1 MLSTF
6 DLGGAWRVREASSR
20 ESHPATVPG
29 SIHTDL
35 IEAGIIPEPFYRD
48 NEARTEW
55 VQDRDWVYSRE
66 FSVPA
71 DMLRRDRILLV
82 CEGLDTL
89 AEVRVNGRLL
99 GKTDNMFRT
108 WEFDAKRHLRAGRNV
123 LEVRFSS
130 TVPYIAARHKRR
142 PVPQW
147 RGPEKPLAGSN
158 YIRKEQCNYGWDWG
172 PHMVTCGIWRPIR
185 LMAFDVARISDVLVL
200 QNHPPAR
207 RAKAPL
213 RRDGGSRRGVVGLT
227 VRAAAETAG
236 ARRALR
242 AAVTVLLGKKAVA
255 RAEVPL
261 KAGRGEARLAVRDP
275 QLWWPAGMGAQ
286 PLYHVVVELLD
297 GDGLALDTTVRRIGL
312 RTLKLVRRRDK
323 IGETFHFEVN
333 GVPFFAKGADWIPA
347 DVFAARVTPEKLRG
361 LVADAAAAN
370 MNMLRVWG
378 GGIYEEDAFYDACDE
393 LGVCIWQ
400 DFMFACAAY
409 PTFDRGWMA
418 SVEAE
423 ARDNVRRLRHHP
435 CMALWCGNNEIE
447 QGLAAPK
454 WTKWT
459 MAWKDYARLFDQLLK
474 QVAREL
480 DPQGSYWPGSPH
492 SPHGARKDFNSP
504 RWGDAHLWSVWH
516 GRKPFEWYRDQK
528 HRFISEFGFQS
539 FPEPK
544 TVRGYT
550 VPADRNVTSFVME
563 HHQRNGVGNALI
575 MTYMLDWFR
584 LPKDFEST
592 LWLSQILQGVAIKYA
607 LEGWRRNMPVTM
619 GALYWQLN
627 DCWPVA
633 SWSSIDGESRW
644 KALHYLA
651 KRFNA
656 PLLVSG
662 VEDLKAGTVEV
673 HVTNDG
679 LKPTQ
684 AELRWTLTDAAGKTL
699 AKSTLAVRARAN
711 ANTRVALLDLKKPVE
726 VAGARNALL
735 WLELVV
741 AGRKVS
747 DNLVNFVKPKH
758 IELADPKIAAEVRPA
773 KDGAFEVTL
782 AAKRPALWAWL
793 ELEGLEARLSDN
805 FLHLR
810 TGAAAKVTAWPAKK
824 VSAAELRRRLVV
836 RSLVDTYR

>member
-1 MLSTF
+1 MISF
-6 DLGGAWRVREASSR
+6 DLGGAWRVREASSS

-29 SIHTDL
+29 NIHTDL
-35 IEAGIIPEPFYRD
+35 LAAGIIPEPFYRD
-48 NEARTEW
+48 NEARVEW

-66 FSVPA
+66 FTVPKA
-71 DMLRRDRILLV
+71 LLARDRVLLV

-108 WEFDAKRHLRAGRNV
+108 WEFDAKRHLRAGRNS
-123 LEVRFSS
+123 LEVRFRS
-130 TVPYIAARHKRR
+130 TVPYITARHQRR

-147 RGPEKPLAGSN
+147 RGPEKPLSGSN
-158 YIRKEQCNYGWDWG
+158 WIRKEQCNYGWDWG
-172 PHMVTCGIWRPIR
+172 PHMVTSGIWRPIR
-185 LMAFDVARISDVLVL
+185 LLAFDAARLSDVQLL
-200 QNHPPAR
+200 QDH
-207 RAKAPL
+207 
-213 RRDGGSRRGVVGLT
+213 SRRGVVGLKVHT
-227 VRAAAETAG
+227 AAETAG
-236 ARRALR
+236 ARRKLSAR
-242 AAVTVLLGKKAVA
+242 VTVLLGKKTVA
-255 RAEVPL
+255 RAEVAL
-261 KAGRGEARLAVRDP
+261 KSGRSEARLAVRDP
-275 QLWWPAGMGAQ
+275 QLWWPNGLGQQ
-286 PLYHVVVELLD
+286 PLYHVVVELFD
-297 GDGLALDTTVRRIGL
+297 GGGLALDATVRRIGL
-312 RTLKLVRRRDK
+312 RTLKLIRRKDK

-333 GVPFFAKGADWIPA
+333 GVPFFAKGANWIPA
-347 DVFAARVTPEKLRG
+347 DVFAARVTADKLRG
-361 LVADAAAAN
+361 LVADAAAAH

-409 PTFDRGWMA
+409 PTFDRAWMK

-423 ARDNVRRLRHHP
+423 ARDNVRRIRHHP
-435 CMALWCGNNEIE
+435 CMALWSGNNEIE
-447 QGLAAPK
+447 QGLVGPK
-454 WTKWT
+454 WTART
-459 MAWKDYARLFDQLLK
+459 MSWKDYGKLFDRLLK
-474 QVAREL
+474 DVVGEL
-480 DPQGSYWPGSPH
+480 DPQGNYWPASPH
-492 SPHGARKDFNSP
+492 APHGARKEFNNP

-528 HRFISEFGFQS
+528 HRFVSEFGFQS

-550 VPADRNVTSFVME
+550 LPADRNVTSFVME
-563 HHQRNGVGNALI
+563 HHQRNQVGNALI

-584 LPKDFEST
+584 LPRDFEST
-592 LWLSQILQGVAIKYA
+592 LWLSQILQGLAIKYA

-633 SWSSIDGESRW
+633 SWSSIDGPGRW

-679 LKPTQ
+679 LKPVA

-699 AKSTLAVRARAN
+699 AASKLAVRAKAN
-711 ANTRVALLDLKKPVE
+711 ADTRVALLDLKKPVE

-735 WLELVV
+735 WLELFV

-747 DNLVNFVKPKH
+747 DNLVHFVKPKH
-758 IELADPKIAAEVRPA
+758 IELADPKIAAAVKPL
-773 KDGAFEVTL
+773 KDGAFAVTL
-782 AAKRPALWAWL
+782 TTERPALWAWL
-793 ELEGLEARLSDN
+793 ELEGLDARLSDN

-810 TGAAAKVTAWPAKK
+810 PGSPAKVTVRPARQ
-824 VSAAELRRRLVV
+824 VSAAELRRRVMV